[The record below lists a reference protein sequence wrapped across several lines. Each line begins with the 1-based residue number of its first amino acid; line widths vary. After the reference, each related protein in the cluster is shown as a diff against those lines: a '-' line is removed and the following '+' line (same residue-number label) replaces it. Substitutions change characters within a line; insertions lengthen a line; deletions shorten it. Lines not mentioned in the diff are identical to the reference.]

1 MANILIIGATRG
13 LGASL
18 ANNYASQ
25 QSTTVYGTTRAP
37 AGPSNLNDKI
47 VWIPNIDVAEEGVG
61 RKLVNQLGMLGGGGG
76 MVEGGRVTF
85 DVVVCSPT
93 LLNCMREIAFK
104 ALHISRKLTDPPS
117 DYHSWIFCYRRL
129 FQWSKMG

>member
-25 QSTTVYGTTRAP
+25 ESTTVYGTTRA
-37 AGPSNLNDKI
+37 ATGPSNLNEKI

-85 DVVVCSPT
+85 DVVVCAPI
-93 LLNCMREIAFK
+93 LLSC
-104 ALHISRKLTDPPS
+104 T
-117 DYHSWIFCYRRL
+117 RRRQYL
-129 FQWSKMG
+129 ESCTSVGRN